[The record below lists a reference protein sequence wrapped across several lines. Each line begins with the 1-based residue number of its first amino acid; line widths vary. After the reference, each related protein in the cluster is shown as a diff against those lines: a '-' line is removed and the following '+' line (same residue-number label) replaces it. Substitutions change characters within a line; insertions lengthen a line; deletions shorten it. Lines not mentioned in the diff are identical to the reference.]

1 MKFTAFAFCG
11 AMTLST
17 LSSVAAIRGVDE
29 DSKTMRQN
37 NSSERRRDLKKSK
50 DSIGSKSK
58 KGHSSG
64 RSCPTCAETLPGYSF
79 FGQNYLDEDF
89 WDKAVEKAT
98 TANFAAN
105 TVLPTGTCIVG
116 LSCPANSAIFGEDFL
131 VPGPFGISTGRESC
145 YTDQENFQFCLVVAG
160 LAELLYTNDLFRCL
174 LTSLV
179 TTVRDLTCLE
189 ETRRRQLEG
198 GSSTLALSNEDLLL
212 NIPAIAGWTSFGDIE
227 SFFGISIA
235 SDLFGIE
242 GTDRRKLGPK
252 LRGDGPTAEDLVN
265 DIFPIDEIL
274 ETIYRDSDNVQAIR
288 GNLFLAKCNIDRD
301 LPLGLCAGIFA
312 LLKTVDASV
321 CYYRNELGCGSDTC
335 TKDLAFDVA
344 YNTERLVVD
353 LPLGGGPAS
362 LAIADILSPCDACIL
377 EKSGGCSAFC
387 NLFESYHTCD
397 NVNGALEPLR
407 KDGEII
413 MLRNGIADFL

>member
-1 MKFTAFAFCG
+1 MKFTAFALCG
-11 AMTLST
+11 AVTLST
-17 LSSVAAIRGVDE
+17 LFSVAAVRGVDE
-29 DSKTMRQN
+29 DSKTMREN
-37 NSSERRRDLKKSK
+37 KSSERRRDLKGSK
-50 DSIGSKSK
+50 DPKGPKGG

-79 FGQNYLDEDF
+79 FGQNYLDKDF
-89 WDKAVEKAT
+89 WRKAVEKAT
-98 TANFAAN
+98 TADFAAY
-105 TVLPTGTCIVG
+105 TALPTGTCLVG
-116 LSCPANSAIFGEDFL
+116 SPCPSNSAIFGEDFL

-145 YTDQENFQFCLVVAG
+145 YTDQDNFQFCLLVAG

-189 ETRRRQLEG
+189 LDTTRRQLED
-198 GSSTLALSNEDLLL
+198 GSSTIAFSNEDLLL

-227 SFFGISIA
+227 SFFGINIA

-242 GTDRRKLGPK
+242 GTDGRKLGPK

-265 DIFPIDEIL
+265 DFFPLDEIL
-274 ETIYRDSDNVQAIR
+274 DAIYRDSDNVQAIR
-288 GNLFLAKCNIDRD
+288 GNLFLAKCNIERG

-362 LAIADILSPCDACIL
+362 LVIADILSPCDACIL
-377 EKSGGCSAFC
+377 EESGGCSAFC

-397 NVNGALEPLR
+397 NVNTALQSLGESEFMFLR
-407 KDGEII
+407 E
-413 MLRNGIADFL
+413 GISGFL